1 MKAKL
6 HRRTVLRG
14 IGGVA
19 VSLPLLECML
29 EPAGVIRAQP
39 PVAPRR
45 YAVFFAGQSIGGD
58 GWPKDRYM
66 VGGVR
71 TTESG
76 HFIAPPETGPG
87 YSTTTP
93 LRSLDEIPS
102 DGASLKP
109 DVSVVTG
116 MAIPFSATSA
126 DASAVPPG
134 GAYRDFHGGGSSPLL
149 SGVRSTS
156 PSFRAAGITSDQVLA
171 QMHASAP
178 EPPTHASLVYRAQPS
193 WYLSGSSYSGRQY
206 ISYTGAGAP
215 VEAQTSPQIAYM
227 NLFGGFTPDDAG
239 AAARLDFELRARR
252 SVLDL
257 ILDKRRRVVDSVGVA
272 DRERLDRH
280 FEEIRQLELRIG
292 AIPPMVDATCE
303 VPTDPG
309 ADPSIGG
316 DNTGAGSDD
325 IRTGLGYSNEHERA
339 RVFADLIHMAFVCDL
354 SRVATLQ
361 ITTFQSH
368 MSVLDVTTMLG
379 TPVRAD
385 LHECGHNGDAS
396 NRGQLPV
403 SLCLGWHISH
413 YAYLLDKLRSTPE
426 GDGNVLDNSAIVFMA
441 EGGHGRQLNDAT
453 SMDQTH
459 SVENMAMLV
468 AGRAGGLSPGRH
480 IATGGAAHPAQCLIG
495 AMQAAGYDGDTLGEV
510 SGPVSELFG

>member
-1 MKAKL
+1 M
-6 HRRTVLRG
+6 
-14 IGGVA
+14 A
-19 VSLPLLECML
+19 VGLPLLEYML
-29 EPAGVIRAQP
+29 DPPGVIRAQP
-39 PVAPRR
+39 PVAPTR
-45 YAVFFAGQSIGGD
+45 YAIVFAGQSIGGD
-58 GWPKDRYM
+58 GWEKNRYM

-71 TTESG
+71 QTEEG
-76 HFIAPPETGPG
+76 HFIAPPETGAG

-93 LRSLDEIPS
+93 LRPLDDIPS
-102 DGASLKP
+102 DGVSLKQ
-109 DVSVVTG
+109 DVSVVSG
-116 MAIPFSATSA
+116 MAIPFSASST

-149 SGVRSTS
+149 SGVRSMS
-156 PSFRAAGITSDQVLA
+156 PSFRAGGITSDQVIA
-171 QMHASAP
+171 QMHMGGMDP
-178 EPPTHASLVYRAQPS
+178 TTHASLVYRAQPS
-193 WYLSGSSYSGRQY
+193 WYLSGSSYAGRQY
-206 ISYTGAGAP
+206 ISYTGAGSP
-215 VEAQTSPQIAYM
+215 VEAQTSPQIAFM
-227 NLFGGFTPDDAG
+227 NLFGGFMPDDEG

-257 ILDKRRRVVDSVGVA
+257 IGNKRERVLASVGAA
-272 DRERLDRH
+272 DRVRLERH

-292 AIPPMVDATCE
+292 AIPPMVGGTCA
-303 VPTDPG
+303 VPGDPG

-325 IRTGLGYSNEHERA
+325 IRTGLGYSMEHERS
-339 RVFADLIHMAFVCDL
+339 RVLADLIHMAFVCDL

-379 TPVRAD
+379 TPVAAD
-385 LHECGHNGDAS
+385 LHECGHNGDAN

-403 SLCLGWHISH
+403 SLCLQWHLSH
-413 YAYLLDKLRSTPE
+413 YAYLLDKLRSTAE
-426 GDGNVLDNSAIVFMA
+426 GDGNVLDNSVVVFMP

-453 SMDQTH
+453 SENQTH
-459 SVENMAMLV
+459 SVEQMVMLV
-468 AGRAGGLSPGRH
+468 GGRAGGLVPGRH
-480 IATGGAAHPAQCLIG
+480 IATGGAHPAQCLIG

>member
-1 MKAKL
+1 MKL
-6 HRRTVLRG
+6 HRRSLLRG

-19 VSLPLLECML
+19 VGLPLLECML

-45 YAVFFAGQSIGGD
+45 YAIVFAGQSIGGD
-58 GWPKDRYM
+58 GWAKNYYM

-71 TTESG
+71 TTEEG

-87 YSTTTP
+87 YTTTTP
-93 LRSLDEIPS
+93 LRPLDDIPS
-102 DGASLKP
+102 DGVSLKQ
-109 DVSVVTG
+109 DVSVVSG
-116 MAIPFSATSA
+116 MRIPFSATSTDAA
-126 DASAVPPG
+126 DVPPG

-156 PSFRAAGITSDQVLA
+156 PSFRAGGITSDQVIA
-171 QMHASAP
+171 QMHAGGPDAT
-178 EPPTHASLVYRAQPS
+178 THDSLVFRAQPS
-193 WYLSGSSYSGRQY
+193 WYLSGSSYAGRQY

-215 VEAQTSPQIAYM
+215 VEAQTSPRIAFM
-227 NLFGGFTPDDAG
+227 NLFGSFTPDDAG

-257 ILDKRRRVVDSVGVA
+257 IVDKRARVLDSVGAV
-272 DRERLDRH
+272 DRVRLDRH
-280 FEEIRQLELRIG
+280 FEEIRQLELRIA
-292 AIPPMVDATCE
+292 AIPPVVDDTCV
-303 VPTDPG
+303 VPGDPGTDP
-309 ADPSIGG
+309 AIGG
-316 DNTGAGSDD
+316 DNTGSGSDD
-325 IRTGLGYSNEHERA
+325 IRTGLGYSNEHDRS

-361 ITTFQSH
+361 VTTFQSH
-368 MSVLDVTTMLG
+368 MSVLDVTTTLG
-379 TPVRAD
+379 TPVSAD
-385 LHECGHNGDAS
+385 LHECGHNGDAN

-403 SLCLGWHISH
+403 SVCLGWHVSH

-426 GDGNVLDNSAIVFMA
+426 GDGNVLDSSSIVFMP

-453 SMDQTH
+453 SENQTH
-459 SVENMAMLV
+459 SVEQMAMLV
-468 AGRAGGLSPGRH
+468 GGRAGGLVPGRH
-480 IATGGAAHPAQCLIG
+480 IATGGAHPAQCLVG
-495 AMQAAGYDGDTLGEV
+495 AMQAAGWDGDTLGEV